1 MADKRDKKRAAKARA
16 TDLFVD
22 PRRGDIEDDASS
34 TKRRSM
40 LSLFGS
46 MLVEISLP
54 KLVVAWVLLL
64 VVPGLLLGLAPIV
77 FIEWLT
83 VVTDKLASLAIGLW
97 SLLILG
103 VLITV
108 GWFGWRA
115 LFRTAEKNFWALNS
129 IVVEPSYAAFRE
141 AFRQLTERLFAR
153 NASDAQR
160 ARLRAASAAIAGIL
174 VCGLA
179 LLVLWLVWPHTHLYG
194 SFSEIESWKKVAVV
208 ALANSVAAITAYLA
222 VAALVWGFA
231 DAAMAQPRNLAKF
244 DKAPKQDRTWRI
256 AHLSDIHVVGER
268 YGRRIESGRSGPSGN
283 ERLKR
288 LLKQL
293 EALDAKD
300 PLDTILITG
309 DMTDAG
315 ISTEWAQVLDAVA
328 AHPSFDGRVL
338 MLPGNHD
345 LNIVDRANPARMD
358 LPTSPNRPLRQI
370 RCLSAMNAVQ
380 GRHVRVVDLSKD
392 CLGGTL
398 EEALRPHEAA
408 LERFADIARPILS
421 KEIPE
426 VWARVFPM
434 VVPPAKKDGLGV
446 ILLNSNADTHFSFTN
461 ALGMVSAEQMR
472 GVDIAAAEYPQACW
486 VIALHHHV
494 VEYPWAAKALSER
507 IGTSLINGNWFVRS
521 LRSLSDRVILMH
533 GHRHIDWIGHI
544 AGLRIISAPSPVM
557 EVTDDIDTAF
567 YIHSLAI
574 DAEGKLRLLE
584 PERVVVP
591 GESIE

>member
-1 MADKRDKKRAAKARA
+1 MADKREKKRAAKTRNS
-16 TDLFVD
+16 DLFID

-54 KLVVAWVLLL
+54 KLIVAWALLL

-77 FIEWLT
+77 FVEWLT
-83 VVTDKLASLAIGLW
+83 IVTDKLASLAIGLW
-97 SLLILG
+97 SLLILAI
-103 VLITV
+103 LIGI

-129 IVVEPSYAAFRE
+129 IVVEPSYAGFRE
-141 AFRQLTERLFAR
+141 AFRQLAERLFAR

-160 ARLRAASAAIAGIL
+160 AKLRAASAAIAGIL

-194 SFSEIESWKKVAVV
+194 SLSEIESWKKVAVV

-231 DAAMAQPRNLAKF
+231 DASMAQPRNLGKF
-244 DKAPKQDRTWRI
+244 AKAPNKGRTWRI

-288 LLKQL
+288 LLRQL

-300 PLDTILITG
+300 KLDAILITG

-315 ISTEWAQVLDAVA
+315 ISSEWAEVLDALA
-328 AHPSFDGRVL
+328 AHPGFGGRVL

-380 GRHVRVVDLSKD
+380 GRHVRVIDRTKD
-392 CLGGTL
+392 CMGGTL
-398 EEALRPHEAA
+398 EETLRPHEVS

-434 VVPPAKKDGLGV
+434 VVPPDKKDGLGI

-472 GVDIAAAEYPQACW
+472 GVDIAAAEYPNACW

-507 IGTSLINGNWFVRS
+507 IGTALINGNWFVRS
-521 LRSLSDRVILMH
+521 LKPLSGRAILMH

-544 AGLRIISAPSPVM
+544 AGLPIISAPSPVM
-557 EVTDDIDTAF
+557 EVTDDMDTIF

-574 DAEGKLRLLE
+574 DADGKLRLLE
-584 PERVVVP
+584 PERIVVP
-591 GESIE
+591 GEPIE